1 MMHTRL
7 LIALTFTCL
16 SVLMVSTLPMNAQA
30 RQFRQVVP
38 IATPKKNV
46 ASLPEGAQAVEKAVE
61 LGRDVVTAAVN
72 DVISKWNT
80 ADMQSTLGEQFFD
93 RARLG
98 DAMDTLVPRD
108 AILSVQSVQGIQ
120 TLQQY
125 LMPADEGE
133 DLVSIVSATVR
144 TQLEFNNPSTGFVR
158 LPGVNEFV
166 LQVTQPAPR

>member
-1 MMHTRL
+1 
-7 LIALTFTCL
+7 
-16 SVLMVSTLPMNAQA
+16 
-30 RQFRQVVP
+30 
-38 IATPKKNV
+38 
-46 ASLPEGAQAVEKAVE
+46 
-61 LGRDVVTAAVN
+61 
-72 DVISKWNT
+72 
-80 ADMQSTLGEQFFD
+80 
-93 RARLG
+93 
-98 DAMDTLVPRD
+98 MDTLVPRD